1 MKPIPLNIY
10 HRPLKAL
17 LPLAL
22 MTTTLASYAEGS
34 LPVTSTIM
42 ITKNMKNK
50 RHKVK
55 LFTASDYKTL
65 LFTVD
70 GVDDK
75 RYTLYVFDLEGKLMI
90 QSVILNHETS
100 ILSEIPSGT
109 YLYEVLANDTK
120 VENGEL
126 KVNNP

>member
-1 MKPIPLNIY
+1 
-10 HRPLKAL
+10 
-17 LPLAL
+17 
-22 MTTTLASYAEGS
+22 MTG
-34 LPVTSTIM
+34 TIM
-42 ITKNMKNK
+42 ITKNMNNK
-50 RHKVK
+50 KHKVK

-70 GVDDK
+70 GADDK

>member
-1 MKPIPLNIY
+1 M
-10 HRPLKAL
+10 
-17 LPLAL
+17 
-22 MTTTLASYAEGS
+22 
-34 LPVTSTIM
+34 TSTIM
-42 ITKNMKNK
+42 ITKNVNNK
-50 RHKVK
+50 KHKVK

-126 KVNNP
+126 KVK